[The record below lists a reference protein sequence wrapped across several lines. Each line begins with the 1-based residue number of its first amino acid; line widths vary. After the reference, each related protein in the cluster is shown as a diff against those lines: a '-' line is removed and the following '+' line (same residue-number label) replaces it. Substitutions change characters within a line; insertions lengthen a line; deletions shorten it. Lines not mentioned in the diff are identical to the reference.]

1 MRVLVGTVFLIFI
14 ILLAEAQQPTD
25 FGEVSMKE
33 MTMKNYDKDSSAAA
47 VILFDKGQS
56 TYDLSLNSPLTFK
69 RHVRIK
75 ILRKEAFDTWANK
88 NLLVE
93 RGSFSKLKGTTYNLE
108 SDSIVK
114 SELDENSIFK
124 KKFNKYIDE
133 VHFALPDVKEGSV
146 VEYSYVIKG
155 DGLLGWQFQYGI
167 PNLWSEYTV
176 EVSGFLNYRQY
187 LSGLLSISENEQK
200 GNQEK
205 WLITNVP
212 AFKPEPYMPN
222 ESDYISRIDFSF
234 SKSSWTSINTRLME
248 DDNFGRTVKEFS
260 FLRKQVEEIISGMED
275 PQQKIMAIC
284 KYIKENLEWDGT
296 EDIYADDLKK
306 IFKQK
311 TGTAGDINL
320 ALASMLDKAGIRV
333 DMVLL
338 STRGNGFVR
347 MDLPSVRQFN
357 YVICAAYVDSVGIFL
372 DATEKYLPWNVLP
385 QRCLNGG
392 GFVVSDQ
399 SYGWIAVQSKIKA
412 RTAVSADLILD
423 EKGQL
428 SGKLTYD
435 RNGYAA
441 LEMRKNFHKSDWT
454 KYQEDFLKENHWTV
468 SKSEFQNMSEPEKST
483 KEIYEI
489 SVDDNVVSTGDYL
502 YVNPFVTLKHEEDLF
517 RPNSRNYP
525 IAYGTLKEEVYLC
538 SITIPDGYVVD
549 EIPQTKMISLPD
561 NTAKFSYNIAQI
573 GNRLQLSSM
582 VQINQIVFMQ
592 DEYPNLRELYSRITA
607 KQAEQIVLKKK

>member
-1 MRVLVGTVFLIFI
+1 MKAVAITLFLLFI
-14 ILLAEAQQPTD
+14 NLLASAQKPAD
-25 FGEVSMKE
+25 FGDVSMEE
-33 MTMKNYDKDSSAAA
+33 MTMKDYNQDSSAAA
-47 VILFDKGQS
+47 LILFDVGKS
-56 TYDLSLNSPLTFK
+56 VYDLSMNTPLTFK

-75 ILRKEAFDTWANK
+75 ILTKEGFSEWANEK
-88 NLLVE
+88 LFVE

-108 SDSIVK
+108 NDTIIK

-124 KKFNKYIDE
+124 KRVNKYIDE
-133 VHFALPDVKEGSV
+133 VNFALPDVKVGSV
-146 VEYSYVIKG
+146 IEYSYVIKG
-155 DGLLGWQFQYGI
+155 DGLLGWQFQYSI

-176 EVSGFLNYRQY
+176 EVSGFLNYRHY
-187 LSGLLSISENEQK
+187 LSGLIPVTENEQK
-200 GNQEK
+200 DNREK
-205 WLITNVP
+205 WLIKDLP

-222 ESDYISRIDFSF
+222 ESDYITRIDFSF
-234 SKSSWTSINTRLME
+234 SKSSWTSIKTRLM
-248 DDNFGRTVKEFS
+248 DDENFGRTVKEFP
-260 FLRKQVEEIISGMED
+260 FLRKKVEEIVSGMAD

-284 KYIKENLEWDGT
+284 KYLKENLEWNGT
-296 EDIYADDLKK
+296 EDIYADDLKN

-311 TGTAGDINL
+311 TGTAADINL

-333 DMVLL
+333 EMVLL

-357 YVICAAYVDSVGIFL
+357 YVICKAYIDSVGVFL

-385 QRCLNGG
+385 KRCLNGG

-399 SYGWIAVQSKIKA
+399 SYGWIAVQSKIKE

-423 EKGQL
+423 ERGQL
-428 SGKLTYD
+428 IGKLTYD

-441 LEMRKNFHKSDWT
+441 LEMRKNFHKNDWE

-468 SKSEFQNMSEPEKST
+468 LKSDFQNMSDPEKST

-489 SVDDNVVSTGDYL
+489 SIDENVVSMGNYL
-502 YVNPFVTLKHEEDLF
+502 YINPFVALKQEENPF
-517 RPNSRNYP
+517 RPDLRKYP
-525 IAYGTLKEEVYLC
+525 IAFGSLKEEIYLC

-549 EIPQTKMISLPD
+549 EIPQTKVMSLPD
-561 NTAKFSYNIAQI
+561 NAAKFSYNIVQI

-582 VQINQIVFMQ
+582 IQINQIVFMQ
-592 DEYPNLRELYSRITA
+592 DEYPNLRELYSRITS
-607 KQAEQIVLKKK
+607 KKAEQIVLKKK